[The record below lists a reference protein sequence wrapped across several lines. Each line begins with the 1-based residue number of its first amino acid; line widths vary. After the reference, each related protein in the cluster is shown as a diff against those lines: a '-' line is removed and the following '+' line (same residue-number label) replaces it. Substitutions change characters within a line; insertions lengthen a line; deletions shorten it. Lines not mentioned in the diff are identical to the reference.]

1 MRTIPLHLICL
12 LTAVLLLGGC
22 SSVQLQDTWRS
33 SSAAAGSPLKKLLV
47 VNLNLDQNVRKMYED
62 IVAGEMTD
70 NRILA
75 VAGHKYLIYKEKYN
89 REDVK
94 SAVKESGCD
103 AVLTIRGL
111 TSGNQQLSQ
120 QGQGSVLYGEGFI
133 PSSWDDV
140 KIATLQIN
148 LYHVETSQLVWSATV
163 KATNDDN
170 KFIESRDMGQLLI
183 KLLRRDG
190 MVQR

>member
-1 MRTIPLHLICL
+1 MRTILVYFLSLIL
-12 LTAVLLLGGC
+12 AAALLGGC
-22 SSVQLQDTWRS
+22 SSTQVLETWRS
-33 SSAAAGSPLKKLLV
+33 SSVTAGSQHKKLLI
-47 VNLNLDQNVRKMYED
+47 VNLNLDENVRKMYENV
-62 IVAGEMTD
+62 VAGEMTD
-70 NRILA
+70 SKIVA
-75 VAGHKYLIYKEKYN
+75 VAGHTYLPFKEKYSK
-89 REDVK
+89 EDTQT
-94 SAVKESGCD
+94 AVRESGCD

-140 KIATLQIN
+140 KIAKLQIN
-148 LYHVETSQLVWSATV
+148 LYHVETKQLVWSATV

-170 KFIESRDMGQLLI
+170 KFIESRDMGKLLV

-190 MVQR
+190 MI